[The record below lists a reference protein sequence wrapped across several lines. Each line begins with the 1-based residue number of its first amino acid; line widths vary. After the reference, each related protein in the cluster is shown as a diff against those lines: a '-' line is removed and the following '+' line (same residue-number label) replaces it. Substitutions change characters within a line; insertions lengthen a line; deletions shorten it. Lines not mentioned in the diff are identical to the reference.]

1 MTKIFYRYDIV
12 LFYLITR
19 FKSNVEF
26 YSTCLASIPGCQ
38 CDRVVCYGERKR
50 IAQLYAEYTS
60 VTGGHIL
67 GSSSSVSESS
77 SAEKSIAGLL
87 SNADEQLRR
96 AREYNNRM
104 AQKMYTHTHQT
115 QFTHTNRLAHTQR
128 KLVNTTHYR
137 LLYQLS
143 TNTLDTAAA
152 AAAAA
157 VHCCHSLTAVS
168 DVL

>member
-1 MTKIFYRYDIV
+1 M
-12 LFYLITR
+12 
-19 FKSNVEF
+19 
-26 YSTCLASIPGCQ
+26 
-38 CDRVVCYGERKR
+38 CYGERKQ
-50 IAQLYAEYTS
+50 IAQLYAEYECDWWS
-60 VTGGHIL
+60 I

-87 SNADEQLRR
+87 SNADEQLRT

-104 AQKMYTHTHQT
+104 AQKMYTHTPDT
-115 QFTHTNRLAHTQR
+115 IYTHTQR

-152 AAAAA
+152 A
-157 VHCCHSLTAVS
+157 VRCCHSLTAVS